1 MIFPTNLLKQ
11 SVTQAFLVMGLFLGA
26 LDIAHA
32 QSIDCGQVDPRTG
45 VLSFQFNGSFDKT
58 SVAGAQFIVR
68 RLSDGRLVAHSA
80 PAFNESEAFPNSI
93 DLPLNES
100 LAVGDLYALY
110 IEGLRFGDK
119 TPKMLAALQALE
131 RCGKPD
137 GGAETPEGRDDANV
151 YLSGMLTTSSGNDL
165 NGTIDAKLRR
175 RVYLTNTVTNSD
187 PAIISDVG
195 LVFDLKASGDPEAD
209 PDSMNFG
216 AEWEMELTRARFKG
230 PINYLFNYIYPKI
243 ESERDFGNTNLLLEN
258 RLKIGLKRPVK
269 KPWAPVLSPFI
280 GQELGKNLRSPLPEA
295 EGNFLFRVK
304 AGTLFNLYFEP
315 GLKHLQTIELDAEY
329 TRRWP
334 LRRELSFEEDEDKK
348 LKLVEFGKRP
358 RDYVRANLNFLF
370 KDSFGATIGYEY
382 GELPPSFKLVDHK
395 LKIGLVF
402 KTK

>member
-1 MIFPTNLLKQ
+1 MNSTNLIHRCFML
-11 SVTQAFLVMGLFLGA
+11 AILALGFSLSA
-26 LDIAHA
+26 INLAKA

-45 VLSFQFNGSFDKT
+45 VLSFQFTSSFDKT
-58 SVAGAQFIVR
+58 SLAGAQFIIR
-68 RLSDGRLVAHSA
+68 RLSDGRLIEHSA
-80 PAFNESEAFPNSI
+80 PRINESEDFPNSI
-93 DLPLNES
+93 DMPLKEPLIS
-100 LAVGDLYALY
+100 GDLYALY

-119 TPKMLAALQALE
+119 SPKMLAALQALE
-131 RCGKPD
+131 RCGKPE
-137 GGAETPEGRDDANV
+137 GGADTPEGRDDANV

-175 RVYLTNTVTNSD
+175 QVYLTNTVTNSN

-258 RLKIGLKRPVK
+258 RLKFGLKRPVK
-269 KPWAPVLSPFI
+269 KPWAPVFSPFI
-280 GQELGKNLRSPLPEA
+280 GQEVGKNLRSPLPQA
-295 EGNFLFRVK
+295 EGNFLYRLK

-315 GLKHLQTIELDAEY
+315 GLKNLHTIELDAEY